1 MAIPVAVAVVLA
13 VLATVGVLL
22 GSGSGDG
29 EDRETLRTTPS
40 PSASEAP
47 ATTASA
53 TPTPT
58 RTATPSVSA
67 TDSSSASPAA
77 RRVPAASCEPTAR
90 QPFGPRRIT
99 VPGVTRN
106 AGVVTPPRE
115 SGNVPGTPPLSS
127 YGKTLFAYDLEQGVR
142 PGDAAGNVLLNAHT
156 WPDGTA
162 LGNHL
167 LTGLREGDKIVV
179 QGAGA
184 ARLCY
189 RVTERVEVLA
199 SKGLARYYDADG
211 PPQLAIVV
219 CSGRRLGPGV
229 WEKRTVWFASPM
241 A

>member
-1 MAIPVAVAVVLA
+1 V
-13 VLATVGVLL
+13 
-22 GSGSGDG
+22 
-29 EDRETLRTTPS
+29 
-40 PSASEAP
+40 P
-47 ATTASA
+47 AT
-53 TPTPT
+53 
-58 RTATPSVSA
+58 
-67 TDSSSASPAA
+67 
-77 RRVPAASCEPTAR
+77 SCEPTAR
-90 QPFGPRRIT
+90 RPFGPRRIT

-167 LTGLREGDKIVV
+167 LAGLRKGDKIVV

-189 RVTERVEVLA
+189 RVTEQVEVLA
-199 SKGLARYYDADG
+199 SKGLPRYYDADG

-219 CSGRRLGPGV
+219 CSGRRLGPGE